1 MATDVSALVA
11 QKAFGALKAPI
22 EMVTAPHT
30 PVPFSDSLEDLYIP
44 DAAKIEQAVLNVIEW
59 SKR

>member
-1 MATDVSALVA
+1 VA

-30 PVPFSDSLEDLYIP
+30 PVPFSDALEDLYIP
-44 DAAKIEQAVLNVIEW
+44 DAAKIEQAVVKVIEW
-59 SKR
+59 GGRA